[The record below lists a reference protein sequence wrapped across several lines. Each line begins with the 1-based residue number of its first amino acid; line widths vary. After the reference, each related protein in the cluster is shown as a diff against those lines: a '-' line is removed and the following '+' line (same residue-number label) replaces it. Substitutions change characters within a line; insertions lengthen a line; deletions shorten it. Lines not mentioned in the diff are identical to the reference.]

1 MFILEKKE
9 INDFPNH
16 LAYRAYCKKR
26 LEQQNNYLY
35 REKKKQEKIDFKK
48 K

>member
-26 LEQQNNYLY
+26 LEQITNWQY
-35 REKKKQEKIDFKK
+35 REKKKQEKIDLKK